1 MMGAFI
7 GVGAWCIQKTV
18 ETVNSD
24 IIIIDNDAIF
34 GDPDQLKQF
43 IFSVVGLSMLS
54 LVMCTLFVFLTRVNP
69 KCMVYGVIIFV
80 SLLFVAAA
88 GVFFYVGLAYL
99 SIIVLI
105 VMALY
110 LGLIF
115 YCFKKH
121 LKTAIVLVKIT
132 GTFLTEKPIIY
143 TIPLLVSIITF
154 LFAILWVGSLTGLI
168 IIGSADPPQI

>member
-1 MMGAFI
+1 VAMMGAFI

-115 YCFKKH
+115 YCFKKASQNCNSVGQNH
-121 LKTAIVLVKIT
+121 RN
-132 GTFLTEKPIIY
+132 FLDGKS
-143 TIPLLVSIITF
+143 LLSTQF
-154 LFAILWVGSLTGLI
+154 PYLLALLLFFSRYCGLDL
-168 IIGSADPPQI
+168 SQAS